1 MRKLKEKKEKDLEKS
16 KRNLLPLIITSQ
28 ELKLPN
34 QTPITKLTLYL
45 TSVTTEV
52 LVLWLWVGTL
62 KLIGVKTVYIIIV
75 QCYNKIVHLS
85 QHLIPEPKVV
95 MEGIYQ
101 LVKVRKQELKRERIQ
116 IIKIIIQ
123 ERKKLNKLF
132 LRVKINYK
140 QINQN

>member
-52 LVLWLWVGTL
+52 LVQWLWVETL

>member
-52 LVLWLWVGTL
+52 LVLWLWVETL

-101 LVKVRKQELKRERIQ
+101 LVEVRKQELKRERIQ

>member
-52 LVLWLWVGTL
+52 LVLWLWVETL